1 LVAIWVAANSRDT
14 KSVLPLSSV
23 AVTSKVFAVVA
34 SIVLAGLA
42 AAAGAEDPPVY
53 RGPAE
58 VVGPA
63 MLSLAGKRIL
73 LYGVDAPVKGQP
85 CQAGSKTWDCA
96 TASAKTLLNLIGT
109 QEITCVQRRTDQFGR
124 VFGICKA
131 GDVDINRAL
140 VEAGMAVALPRET
153 TDYVAAETA
162 AKAKGIGIW
171 RGPFMAP
178 ADYREMLAGH
188 PQER

>member
-1 LVAIWVAANSRDT
+1 MT
-14 KSVLPLSSV
+14 GK
-23 AVTSKVFAVVA
+23 
-34 SIVLAGLA
+34 VLASAVGIVMAVSASA
-42 AAAGAEDPPVY
+42 AAAEDLPLY

-73 LYGVDAPVKGQP
+73 LYGIDAPVRGQP
-85 CQAGSKTWDCA
+85 CQAGNKTWDCA

-109 QEITCVQRRTDQFGR
+109 QEVTCEPRRTDQFGR
-124 VFGICKA
+124 VFAICKA

-140 VEAGMAVALPRET
+140 VEAGMAVALPKET
-153 TDYVAAETA
+153 TDYVDAEAA